1 MNSKSFPTQAQA
13 FQNVEWLQKI
23 QLTQRLPELIHSF
36 KVVIIFSVS
45 GIVLGPADTVIEKR
59 DEGVLGEGRIQF
71 K

>member
-1 MNSKSFPTQAQA
+1 MSSKSRPTQAQA

-23 QLTQRLPELIHSF
+23 QLTQRLMELIHSF

-45 GIVLGPADTVIEKR
+45 GIVLGPADTVIKKR

-71 K
+71 E

>member
-1 MNSKSFPTQAQA
+1 MHTGTHSFTQACT
-13 FQNVEWLQKI
+13 L
-23 QLTQRLPELIHSF
+23 ELIHSF